1 MCVAVP
7 MRITSIDDDTA
18 ITEIDGV
25 KREANLMLLGDEV
38 KVGDFVIVHAGFAIS
53 RLDEEVARET
63 LALMREVLSSDAM
76 G

>member
-38 KVGDFVIVHAGFAIS
+38 KVGDFVIVHA
-53 RLDEEVARET
+53 
-63 LALMREVLSSDAM
+63 ALPSPGWMKKSPVKPWP
-76 G
+76 